1 VAGFSDFAATF
12 LGVWSILSSGLKP
25 IFFFVYVPFWAKLWK
40 KMEEKNFYSIFGKA
54 HVDKYFRRFCGSER
68 EIASFFLRDDAC

>member
-25 IFFFVYVPFWAKLWK
+25 IFFFVYDPFLGEI
-40 KMEEKNFYSIFGKA
+40 ME
-54 HVDKYFRRFCGSER
+54 
-68 EIASFFLRDDAC
+68 DD

>member
-25 IFFFVYVPFWAKLWK
+25 FFLRLC
-40 KMEEKNFYSIFGKA
+40 SIFGRN
-54 HVDKYFRRFCGSER
+54 YGRRWKRKTSLPSSEKPMYNFISR
-68 EIASFFLRDDAC
+68 DFMEVEEKLNLFLQ